1 MTDSFGSDDLKWITG
16 VGGNQ
21 FTASRTVVVVCHI
34 VVVAVFQFQVQ
45 VLARLVFSL
54 CPFHA

>member
-1 MTDSFGSDDLKWITG
+1 MMVDRSGLDDLEGIVG

-21 FTASRTVVVVCHI
+21 FTAGSTVVVVRHI

-45 VLARLVFSL
+45 VLAR
-54 CPFHA
+54 